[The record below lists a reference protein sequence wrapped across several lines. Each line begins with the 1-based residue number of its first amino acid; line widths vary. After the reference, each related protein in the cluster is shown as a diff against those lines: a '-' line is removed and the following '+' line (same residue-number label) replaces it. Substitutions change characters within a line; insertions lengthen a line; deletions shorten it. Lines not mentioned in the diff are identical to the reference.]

1 MKFGYGLTV
10 AELRK
15 AAERRVGPIPAE
27 VWVRVAPELLGV
39 HDAIDLDLLV
49 EKVHLLASQER
60 KGHDAASAHDQQ

>member
-15 AAERRVGPIPAE
+15 AAERKVGPIPAE
-27 VWVRVAPELLGV
+27 VWVRVAPEFLGV

-49 EKVHLLASQER
+49 EKIRLLGPQESR
-60 KGHDAASAHDQQ
+60 GHDAAATHYQQ

>member
-1 MKFGYGLTV
+1 MKFGYRLTV

-27 VWVRVAPELLGV
+27 VWVRVAPELLCV
-39 HDAIDLDLLV
+39 HDVIDLDLLV

-60 KGHDAASAHDQQ
+60 A